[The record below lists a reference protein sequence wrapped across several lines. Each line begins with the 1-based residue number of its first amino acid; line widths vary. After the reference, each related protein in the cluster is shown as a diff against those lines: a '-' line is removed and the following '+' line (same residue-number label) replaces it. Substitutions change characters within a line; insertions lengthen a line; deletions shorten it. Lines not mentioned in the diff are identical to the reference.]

1 MMPAAHPS
9 HSLNLCE
16 FLRETAVATG
26 GKPKRARTR
35 AKILAVTAEEME
47 RVGYEGLTV
56 SGIIEKASIARGT
69 FYLYYANRTEVAQA
83 VFRRYAV
90 LLRYARPRMT
100 RNQTEFESIYNYN
113 SYYVAFYAANA
124 KLLAGREALMRD
136 VPEVAEH
143 RDWVNA
149 RWSNI
154 VLRNIC
160 KRTNSRTVN
169 MEDPTSILL
178 IRSATAMVDELLRE
192 IYVYKSPTLNK
203 LVSGNEQLANLVTLV
218 WYRTIYG
225 VTPSELAPT
234 LNETN

>member
-1 MMPAAHPS
+1 MD
-9 HSLNLCE
+9 
-16 FLRETAVATG
+16 

-35 AKILAVTAEEME
+35 AKILAVTAQEME

-56 SGIIEKASIARGT
+56 NGIIEKACIARGT

-83 VFRRYAV
+83 VFRRYSV
-90 LLRYARPRMT
+90 FLRYARPRTT
-100 RNQTEFESIYNYN
+100 RDQTEFESIHNYN
-113 SYYVAFYAANA
+113 FYYVAFYAANA

-136 VPEVAEH
+136 VPKVASH

-160 KRTNSRTVN
+160 KKSKHQLLST
-169 MEDPTSILL
+169 EDPTSILL

-192 IYVYKSPTLNK
+192 IYVYKSPSLNNLISDNK
-203 LVSGNEQLANLVTLV
+203 QLANLVTLV
-218 WYRTIYG
+218 WYRTIFG
-225 VTPSELAPT
+225 VTPRELTPAP
-234 LNETN
+234 NGTN